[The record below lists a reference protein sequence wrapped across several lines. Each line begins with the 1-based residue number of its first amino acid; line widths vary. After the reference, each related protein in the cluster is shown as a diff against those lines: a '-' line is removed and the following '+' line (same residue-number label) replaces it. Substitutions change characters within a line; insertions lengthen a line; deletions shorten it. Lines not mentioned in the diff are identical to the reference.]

1 MTDTE
6 ILEDLK
12 NLIEKLFGIDK
23 ENIEED
29 MSLDEDLNIT
39 DLEIEDLVSAVET
52 KYDIKIPEDKVQD
65 FVKVSDLVNY
75 LYENIDSAT
84 S

>member
-12 NLIEKLFGIDK
+12 TIIEEEFGIDK

-29 MSLDEDLNIT
+29 MELDQDLNIT
-39 DLEIEDLVSAVET
+39 DLEIDDLIKKLEE
-52 KYDIKIPEDKVQD
+52 KYDIKIPQNKIPT
-65 FVKVSDLVNY
+65 FFKLTDLVAY
-75 LYENIDSAT
+75 LYENIDST
-84 S
+84 H